1 MIAAITSCTNT
12 SNPSVLMEMWGSLK
26 HAPAQQWGG
35 ESKRTG
41 IRLVTIAAKAG
52 PVASN
57 QGPKTVADFGFADAP
72 QLDYLLVPGGIGAI
86 PLVQDATTLDWLR
99 ARAKKARLVMTILLR
114 NCCISQPY
122 NRATG
127 TEAPATRATTTL

>member
-1 MIAAITSCTNT
+1 MFAYKSFQ
-12 SNPSVLMEMWGSLK
+12 PGVLFLQLAQPLGVRDV

-35 ESKRTG
+35 ESKRTD
-41 IRLVTIAAKAG
+41 IRLVTVAAKAG

-86 PLVQDATTLDWLR
+86 PLVQDATALDWLR
-99 ARAKKARLVMTILLR
+99 ARAKKAKLVM
-114 NCCISQPY
+114 SSF
-122 NRATG
+122 
-127 TEAPATRATTTL
+127 